1 MAITPSATPEKKRV
15 NLSVAG
21 GMGGE
26 FEEKDRYLGSVAPFC
41 QHTFLLSQPSLPS
54 VGDHAHIGCS
64 CVCNVRRISYL
75 VSVQLLSPPEPTAM
89 AANLPLPNV
98 RRGDRNGASLD
109 VMSFF
114 THHAPTMMVGVTH
127 PRGPR
132 ASEVC
137 CR

>member
-26 FEEKDRYLGSVAPFC
+26 FEEKDRYLGSVPTFC
-41 QHTFLLSQPSLPS
+41 QHTFLLSHPSLPP

-64 CVCNVRRISYL
+64 CVCNVRRKWYL

-89 AANLPLPNV
+89 AANLPLPAV
-98 RRGDRNGASLD
+98 RKGDRNGASLD

-114 THHAPTMMVGVTH
+114 THHAPTIDTIVSM
-127 PRGPR
+127 PPL
-132 ASEVC
+132 
-137 CR
+137 